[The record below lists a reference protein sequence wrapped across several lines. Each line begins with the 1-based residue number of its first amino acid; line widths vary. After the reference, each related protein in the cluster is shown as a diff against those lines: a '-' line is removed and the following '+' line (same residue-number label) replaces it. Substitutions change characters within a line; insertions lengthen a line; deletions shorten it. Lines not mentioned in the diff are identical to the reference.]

1 MKYLIA
7 LVLCIFAPTALAN
20 SVTVCKDD
28 KILISSNSVQ
38 IISQSHDSV
47 KVYTDCNLKLSS
59 DSEVVVKNNGR
70 RINEDSRIHIE
81 VDNKKNVCSVVQ
93 IV

>member
-1 MKYLIA
+1 MKYTIA
-7 LVLCIFAPTALAN
+7 LMMCLFTPTALAN

-47 KVYTDCNLKLSS
+47 KIYTDCNLELSPS
-59 DSEVVVKNNGR
+59 SEVVVKSNGR

-81 VDNKKNVCSVVQ
+81 VDNKTNVCSVVQ